1 MRRQMPGCPDA
12 RMPERSDYLPS
23 ATARTARATAGAF
36 GGSEWV
42 CVDSARAGMDKPPGA
57 TPLPSYTSRVRSIT
71 LPKSRPMACGSP

>member
-1 MRRQMPGCPDA
+1 
-12 RMPERSDYLPS
+12 MPERSDYLPS

-57 TPLPSYTSRVRSIT
+57 TPLPSYKPGALDHLAEISAHGLRFAPI
-71 LPKSRPMACGSP
+71 LA